1 MKHTGQAPYG
11 FEWKS
16 DRLCLVTEEAS
27 IRKLAFELYAEL
39 QNKAAVA
46 RRLNDLGHLTRR
58 GGPWRDVTV
67 LRLLSCPSAR
77 GVYAV
82 GKTALDSSLERMT
95 KPQDEWTHLECPR
108 IVSEELWARVQD
120 LLACDVAPSRAP
132 ANASHPFSGILFC
145 KCGGRMNPATS
156 SPKYACAQCGNR
168 IPVSDLEG
176 LFLDEVTSF
185 LQERKKAASDILS
198 APPELTAERRL
209 FEQTQNR
216 AQQIDEEIAKTERL
230 YMDSRISVE
239 RFEALHRPLEDE
251 RRAIQRK
258 LGTIKAK
265 LARLE
270 AKQPASESNAPFTP
284 AMLKKRWPGIS
295 MGLRREIVRS
305 FVHRIIVSAD
315 EIEFSYRFRD
325 SSERTAKHQHSSSPT
340 NSPLPSDEPLYIR
353 LPKAGQRCPRTGMT
367 RSALNE
373 LILPSE
379 RNAYSPPVESKCLR
393 KREGGKGT
401 RLIVWQS
408 LKEFLDGRE

>member
-1 MKHTGQAPYG
+1 M
-11 FEWKS
+11 
-16 DRLCLVTEEAS
+16 
-27 IRKLAFELYAEL
+27 
-39 QNKAAVA
+39 
-46 RRLNDLGHLTRR
+46 
-58 GGPWRDVTV
+58 TV
-67 LRLLSCPSAR
+67 FRLLSCSSAR

-82 GKTALDSSLERMT
+82 NKTTLDTAQERVE
-95 KPQDEWTHLECPR
+95 KPEDEWTHIECPR
-108 IVSEELWARVQD
+108 IVSEELWTRVQD
-120 LLACDVAPSRAP
+120 ILANEAAPNRAP

-145 KCGGRMNPATS
+145 KCGGRMNPSTS

-168 IPVSDLEG
+168 IPMSDLAG

-185 LQERKKAASDILS
+185 LQERKKAATDIFS

-270 AKQPASESNAPFTP
+270 ANQPTSQNEAPFNP
-284 AMLKKRWPGIS
+284 ATLKKRWPEIAPA
-295 MGLRREIVRS
+295 LRRDIVRS
-305 FVHRIIVSAD
+305 FVHRIVVSD
-315 EIEFSYRFRD
+315 SEIEFSYRFRD
-325 SSERTAKHQHSSSPT
+325 SSERTAKHQHSPSPT
-340 NSPLPSDEPLYIR
+340 NSLLSSEEPLYIR

-379 RNAYSPPVESKCLR
+379 RNAYNPPVESKCLR

-408 LKEFLDGRE
+408 LKEYLERRE